1 MLEFATYLKE
11 TFNQDVSKAEDI
23 IKEKWNKV
31 KAIMKEA
38 FDGPY
43 ADKQTALNRIQND
56 FIDKTI
62 APSTIDVD
70 FLKNNMEYVVEKINA
85 LDEGDIKII
94 INNDTNKSG
103 KGGMA
108 EPTVTT
114 IPSVTP
120 IYTTDD
126 ETDIDMETESAKAK
140 KKGKKGKKAEK
151 EEEEELEEKAEK
163 PEVPEVT
170 DEPEETPAEEVTPD
184 AEPEE
189 TTEET
194 PEDKPEETTDIEAKK
209 LTITVTDNK
218 VTVDPENED
227 TGLEHKD
234 YEFESPTQ
242 AQKFADSLK
251 QFFGEQGFEITDKS
265 EATPEGEDKPEETPE
280 DEVTPDETPEGAE
293 DEEGVISWED
303 VEGEEVPEDEEDDED
318 VAESLDINKLVGK
331 LIRVG
336 DKWYNVTSIAESKL
350 VCVDKD
356 GNESKFSLT
365 EVEEAEVDKD
375 EEKKEK
381 EEAEEKAKKEEAEK
395 KEAEE
400 KAKKE
405 KEEAEEKE
413 EAAEEKADEKEEVEE
428 ALSIT
433 KIASKFMF
441 DDDDT
446 VDESETPKM
455 PSVDKAFTKTK
466 EPSAA
471 LTATPKKP
479 NEKVEKTNKPETMS
493 KKAPSAALTAKPS
506 KPKEKVETVKTPK
519 VEKKAPPKAN
529 LTAKPAK
536 PNEKIETVKAPSFDA
551 EYNKK

>member
-170 DEPEETPAEEVTPD
+170 DEPEETPEVTPD
-184 AEPEE
+184 EVIPDTEPEE
-189 TTEET
+189 TPEE
-194 PEDKPEETTDIEAKK
+194 KPEETVDEPTDIEAKK
-209 LTITVTDNK
+209 LTITVVDNK

-251 QFFGEQGFEITDKS
+251 QFFGEQGFELTDNS
-265 EATPEGEDKPEETPE
+265 EETPEETPE
-280 DEVTPDETPEGAE
+280 EKPEGEETPEEKPEGEETE
-293 DEEGVISWED
+293 DDVISWED
-303 VEGEEVPEDEEDDED
+303 VEDEEVPDEEDDED
-318 VAESLDINKLVGK
+318 VGESIDINKLVGK
-331 LIRVG
+331 LVRVG

-356 GNESKFSLT
+356 GNESKFGLT
-365 EVEEAEVDKD
+365 EVEEAEVDKA
-375 EEKKEK
+375 EEKKE
-381 EEAEEKAKKEEAEK
+381 ED
-395 KEAEE
+395 EE

-405 KEEAEEKE
+405 KEEKEKKEKEEADKKEAEEKE
-413 EAAEEKADEKEEVEE
+413 EAAEKKEDEKEEVEE

-433 KIASKFMF
+433 KLARRFMF

-479 NEKVEKTNKPETMS
+479 NEKLEKTNKPETMS

-519 VEKKAPPKAN
+519 VEKKAPPKGN
-529 LTAKPAK
+529 LTAKLAK

-551 EYNKK
+551 EYNKKL